1 MYKYLLIFII
11 LVAPAPILH
20 SSDDAISQ
28 FTYGFLKKINE
39 YIDDENYEEA
49 QRDLDIFVRRYFLNE
64 QSYERSLINQL
75 YGNFYAVQG
84 KCEEA
89 IPWFVKSLKFKKIP
103 LVTGL
108 QVRRNLAQCYF
119 QNSNYL
125 GTIKILEEY
134 KAISI
139 KRGLLFA
146 PTDRVMLGISY
157 FKDDKYE
164 KAYINISEA
173 NQLSTTYKEDWL
185 GYELSLAIQLE
196 KFNEAIETA
205 QLLIFV
211 NPDKKEYWKQLSGLY
226 YTQDDDNESLAGLE
240 LAYEQN
246 TLTKEKEYL
255 DLSRYYLYKNLPQ
268 KAIKTIQ
275 YGINAGII
283 NETKKNYE
291 LLADSYFILKDRAKG
306 IEYLQESLRLS
317 SDPNTAFKIG
327 RFAFEEEDWKTAFK
341 YLLEAKKLNYE
352 KNPGRL
358 DILMGI
364 SLYEL
369 NDYESAN
376 TYFTKALSFDDTKIS
391 AEGWISYLK
400 DISNGLVK

>member
-28 FTYGFLKKINE
+28 FTYGFLKRINE

-84 KCEEA
+84 KYEEA

-185 GYELSLAIQLE
+185 GYELSLAIQL
-196 KFNEAIETA
+196 KKYAEAIETA

-226 YTQDDDNESLAGLE
+226 YTQDADNESLAGLE

-268 KAIKTIQ
+268 KAIKTIR
-275 YGINAGII
+275 YGIDTGIVS
-283 NETKKNYE
+283 ESKKNYE

-306 IEYLQESLRLS
+306 IQYLEESLQLE

-327 RFAFEEEDWKTAFK
+327 RFAFEEEDWNTAFK
-341 YLLEAKKLNYE
+341 YLQEAKKLKYN
-352 KNPGRL
+352 KTPGRL

-364 SLYEL
+364 ALYEL
-369 NDYESAN
+369 GNYPKSRIFFNNALEFDES
-376 TYFTKALSFDDTKIS
+376 KIS
-391 AEGWISYLK
+391 AEGWLSYL
-400 DISNGLVK
+400 DDLGS

>member
-28 FTYGFLKKINE
+28 FTYGFLKRINE

-84 KCEEA
+84 KYEEA

-185 GYELSLAIQLE
+185 GYELSLAIQL
-196 KFNEAIETA
+196 KKYAEAIETA

-226 YTQDDDNESLAGLE
+226 YTQDADNESLAGLE

-246 TLTKEKEYL
+246 TLTNEKEYL

-268 KAIKTIQ
+268 KAIKTIR
-275 YGINAGII
+275 YGIDTGIVS
-283 NETKKNYE
+283 ESKKNYE

-306 IEYLQESLRLS
+306 IQYLEESLQLE

-327 RFAFEEEDWKTAFK
+327 RFAFEEEDWNTAFK
-341 YLLEAKKLNYE
+341 YLQEAKKLKYN

-369 NDYESAN
+369 GNYQKSKIFFNNALEFDES
-376 TYFTKALSFDDTKIS
+376 KIS
-391 AEGWISYLK
+391 AEGWLSYL
-400 DISNGLVK
+400 DDLGS

>member
-28 FTYGFLKKINE
+28 FTYGFLKRINE

-84 KCEEA
+84 KYEEA

-185 GYELSLAIQLE
+185 GYELSLAIQL
-196 KFNEAIETA
+196 KKYAEAIETA

-226 YTQDDDNESLAGLE
+226 YTQDADNESLAGLE

-268 KAIKTIQ
+268 KAIKTIR
-275 YGINAGII
+275 YGIDTGIVS
-283 NETKKNYE
+283 ESKKNYE

-306 IEYLQESLRLS
+306 IQYLEESLQLE

-327 RFAFEEEDWKTAFK
+327 RFAFEEEDWNTAFK
-341 YLLEAKKLNYE
+341 YLQEAKKLKYN

-369 NDYESAN
+369 GNYQKSKIFFNNALEFDES
-376 TYFTKALSFDDTKIS
+376 KIS
-391 AEGWISYLK
+391 AEGWLSYL
-400 DISNGLVK
+400 DDLGS

>member
-11 LVAPAPILH
+11 LVAPTPILH

-28 FTYGFLKKINE
+28 FTYGFLKRINE

-84 KCEEA
+84 KYEEA

-185 GYELSLAIQLE
+185 GYELSLAIQL
-196 KFNEAIETA
+196 KKYAEAIETA

-226 YTQDDDNESLAGLE
+226 YTQDADNESLAGLE

-246 TLTKEKEYL
+246 TLTNEKEYL

-268 KAIKTIQ
+268 KAIKTMR
-275 YGINAGII
+275 YGIDTGIVS
-283 NETKKNYE
+283 ESKKNYE

-306 IEYLQESLRLS
+306 IQYLEESLQLE

-327 RFAFEEEDWKTAFK
+327 RFAFEEEDWNTAFK
-341 YLLEAKKLNYE
+341 YLQEAKKLKYN

-369 NDYESAN
+369 GNYQKSKIFFNNALEFDES
-376 TYFTKALSFDDTKIS
+376 KIS
-391 AEGWISYLK
+391 AEGWLSYL
-400 DISNGLVK
+400 DDLGS

>member
-1 MYKYLLIFII
+1 M
-11 LVAPAPILH
+11 
-20 SSDDAISQ
+20 
-28 FTYGFLKKINE
+28 
-39 YIDDENYEEA
+39 
-49 QRDLDIFVRRYFLNE
+49 
-64 QSYERSLINQL
+64 
-75 YGNFYAVQG
+75 
-84 KCEEA
+84 
-89 IPWFVKSLKFKKIP
+89 
-103 LVTGL
+103 
-108 QVRRNLAQCYF
+108 
-119 QNSNYL
+119 
-125 GTIKILEEY
+125 
-134 KAISI
+134 
-139 KRGLLFA
+139 
-146 PTDRVMLGISY
+146 
-157 FKDDKYE
+157 
-164 KAYINISEA
+164 
-173 NQLSTTYKEDWL
+173 
-185 GYELSLAIQLE
+185 
-196 KFNEAIETA
+196 
-205 QLLIFV
+205 
-211 NPDKKEYWKQLSGLY
+211 
-226 YTQDDDNESLAGLE
+226 
-240 LAYEQN
+240 
-246 TLTKEKEYL
+246 

-306 IEYLQESLRLS
+306 IEYLQESLRLA

>member
-1 MYKYLLIFII
+1 MYKYLLIFMI
-11 LVAPAPILH
+11 LVAPAPILY

-28 FTYGFLKKINE
+28 FTYGYLKRIND
-39 YIDDENYEEA
+39 YIDDENYVEA

-64 QSYERSLINQL
+64 QSYERALINQL
-75 YGNFYAVQG
+75 YGNFYAVQA
-84 KCEEA
+84 KYEEA
-89 IPWFVKSLKFKKIP
+89 IPWFVKSLKFKKMP

-119 QNSNYL
+119 QDSDYL

-146 PTDRVMLGISY
+146 PI
-157 FKDDKYE
+157 
-164 KAYINISEA
+164 
-173 NQLSTTYKEDWL
+173 TYKEDWL

-196 KFNEAIETA
+196 KYAEAIEIA

-226 YTQDDDNESLAGLE
+226 YTQDADNESLAGLE

-268 KAIKTIQ
+268 KAIKTIK
-275 YGINAGII
+275 YGISVGIVD
-283 NETKKNYE
+283 ESKKNYE
-291 LLADSYFILKDRAKG
+291 LLADSYFILKDRARG
-306 IEYLQESLRLS
+306 IEYLQESLKLE

-341 YLLEAKKLNYE
+341 FLQEAKRLQYE
-352 KNPGRL
+352 KSPGRL
-358 DILMGI
+358 DLLMGI
-364 SLYEL
+364 SLYEM
-369 NDYESAN
+369 NDYKKAN
-376 TYFTKALSFDDTKIS
+376 EYFTKALGFDDTKIS

-400 DISNGLVK
+400 DIEDGLVS

>member
-28 FTYGFLKKINE
+28 FTYGFLKRINE

-64 QSYERSLINQL
+64 QSYERALINQL

-84 KCEEA
+84 KYEEA

-185 GYELSLAIQLE
+185 GYELSLAIQL
-196 KFNEAIETA
+196 KKYAEAIETA

-226 YTQDDDNESLAGLE
+226 YTQDADNESLAGLE

-268 KAIKTIQ
+268 KAIKTIR
-275 YGINAGII
+275 YGIDTGIVS
-283 NETKKNYE
+283 ESKKNYE

-306 IEYLQESLRLS
+306 IQYLEESLQLE

-327 RFAFEEEDWKTAFK
+327 RFAFEEEDWNTAFK
-341 YLLEAKKLNYE
+341 YLQEAKKLKYN
-352 KNPGRL
+352 KTPGRL

-369 NDYESAN
+369 GNYQKSKIFFNNALEFDES
-376 TYFTKALSFDDTKIS
+376 KIS
-391 AEGWISYLK
+391 AEGWLSYL
-400 DISNGLVK
+400 DDLGS

>member
-28 FTYGFLKKINE
+28 FTYGFLKRINE

-84 KCEEA
+84 KYEEA

-185 GYELSLAIQLE
+185 GYELSLAIQL
-196 KFNEAIETA
+196 KKYAEAIETA

-226 YTQDDDNESLAGLE
+226 YTQDADNESLAGLE

-268 KAIKTIQ
+268 KAIKTIR
-275 YGINAGII
+275 YGIDTGIVS
-283 NETKKNYE
+283 ESKKNYE

-306 IEYLQESLRLS
+306 IQYLEESLQLE

-327 RFAFEEEDWKTAFK
+327 RFAFEEEDWNTAFK
-341 YLLEAKKLNYE
+341 YLQEAKKLKYN
-352 KNPGRL
+352 KTPGRL

-364 SLYEL
+364 ALYEL
-369 NDYESAN
+369 GNYPKSKIFFNNALEFDES
-376 TYFTKALSFDDTKIS
+376 KIS
-391 AEGWISYLK
+391 AEGWLSYL
-400 DISNGLVK
+400 DDLGS

>member
-1 MYKYLLIFII
+1 MI
-11 LVAPAPILH
+11 LVAPAPILY

-28 FTYGFLKKINE
+28 FTYGYLKRIND
-39 YIDDENYEEA
+39 YIDDENYVEA

-64 QSYERSLINQL
+64 QSYERALINQL
-75 YGNFYAVQG
+75 YGNFYAVQA
-84 KCEEA
+84 KYEEA
-89 IPWFVKSLKFKKIP
+89 IPWFVKSLKFKKMP

-119 QNSNYL
+119 QDSDYL

-139 KRGLLFA
+139 KRGQLFA
-146 PTDRVMLGISY
+146 PIDRVMLGISY
-157 FKDDKYE
+157 FKDDKFE
-164 KAYINISEA
+164 KAYLNISEA

-196 KFNEAIETA
+196 KYAEAIETA

-226 YTQDDDNESLAGLE
+226 YTQDADNESLAGLE

-268 KAIKTIQ
+268 KAIKTIK
-275 YGINAGII
+275 YGISVGIVD
-283 NETKKNYE
+283 ESKKNYE
-291 LLADSYFILKDRAKG
+291 LLADSYFILKDRARG
-306 IEYLQESLRLS
+306 IEYLQESLKLE

-341 YLLEAKKLNYE
+341 FLQEAKRLQYE
-352 KNPGRL
+352 KSPGRL
-358 DILMGI
+358 DLLMGI
-364 SLYEL
+364 SLYEM
-369 NDYESAN
+369 NDYKKAN
-376 TYFTKALSFDDTKIS
+376 EYFTKALGFDDTKIS

-400 DISNGLVK
+400 DIEDGLVS

>member
-28 FTYGFLKKINE
+28 FTYGFLKRINE

-84 KCEEA
+84 KYEEA

-119 QNSNYL
+119 QNSNYS

-185 GYELSLAIQLE
+185 GYELSLAIQL
-196 KFNEAIETA
+196 KKYAEAIESA

-226 YTQDDDNESLAGLE
+226 YTQDADNESLAGLE

-268 KAIKTIQ
+268 KAIKTIR
-275 YGINAGII
+275 YGIDTGIVS
-283 NETKKNYE
+283 ESKKNYE

-306 IEYLQESLRLS
+306 IQYLEESLQLE

-327 RFAFEEEDWKTAFK
+327 RFAFEEEDWNTAFK
-341 YLLEAKKLNYE
+341 YLQEAKKLKYN
-352 KNPGRL
+352 KTPGRL

-369 NDYESAN
+369 GNYQKSKIFFNNALEFDES
-376 TYFTKALSFDDTKIS
+376 KIS
-391 AEGWISYLK
+391 AEGWLSYL
-400 DISNGLVK
+400 DDLGS

>member
-28 FTYGFLKKINE
+28 FTYGFLKRINE

-84 KCEEA
+84 KYEEA

-185 GYELSLAIQLE
+185 GYELSLAIQL
-196 KFNEAIETA
+196 KKYAEAIETA

-226 YTQDDDNESLAGLE
+226 YTQDADNESLAGLE

-268 KAIKTIQ
+268 KAINTIR
-275 YGINAGII
+275 YGIDTGIVS
-283 NETKKNYE
+283 ESKKNYE

-306 IEYLQESLRLS
+306 IQYLEESLQLE

-327 RFAFEEEDWKTAFK
+327 RFAFEEEDWNTAFK
-341 YLLEAKKLNYE
+341 YLQEAKKLKYN
-352 KNPGRL
+352 KTPGRL

-369 NDYESAN
+369 GNYQKSKIFFNNALEFDES
-376 TYFTKALSFDDTKIS
+376 KIS
-391 AEGWISYLK
+391 AEGWLSYL
-400 DISNGLVK
+400 DDLGS

>member
-28 FTYGFLKKINE
+28 FTYGFLKRINE

-84 KCEEA
+84 KYEEA

-119 QNSNYL
+119 QNSNYS

-185 GYELSLAIQLE
+185 GYELSLAIQL
-196 KFNEAIETA
+196 KKYAEAIETA

-226 YTQDDDNESLAGLE
+226 YTQDADNESLAGLE

-268 KAIKTIQ
+268 KAIKTIR
-275 YGINAGII
+275 YGIDTGIVS
-283 NETKKNYE
+283 ESKKNYE

-306 IEYLQESLRLS
+306 IQYLEESLQLE

-327 RFAFEEEDWKTAFK
+327 RFAFEEEDWNTAFK
-341 YLLEAKKLNYE
+341 YLQEAKKLKYN
-352 KNPGRL
+352 KTPGRL

-369 NDYESAN
+369 GNYQKSKIFFNNALEFDES
-376 TYFTKALSFDDTKIS
+376 KIS
-391 AEGWISYLK
+391 AEGWLSYL
-400 DISNGLVK
+400 DDLGS

>member
-1 MYKYLLIFII
+1 MYKYLLIFMI

-28 FTYGFLKKINE
+28 FTYGYLKRIND
-39 YIDDENYEEA
+39 YIDDENYVEA

-64 QSYERSLINQL
+64 QSYERALINQL
-75 YGNFYAVQG
+75 YGNFYAVQA
-84 KCEEA
+84 KYKEA
-89 IPWFVKSLKFKKIP
+89 IPWFVKSLKFKKMP

-119 QNSNYL
+119 QDSDYL

-146 PTDRVMLGISY
+146 PIDRVMLGISY
-157 FKDDKYE
+157 FKDDKFE
-164 KAYINISEA
+164 KAYLNISEA

-196 KFNEAIETA
+196 KYAEAIETA

-226 YTQDDDNESLAGLE
+226 YTQDADNESLAGLE

-268 KAIKTIQ
+268 KAIKTIK
-275 YGINAGII
+275 YGINVGIVD
-283 NETKKNYE
+283 ESKKNYE
-291 LLADSYFILKDRAKG
+291 LLADSYFILKDRARG
-306 IEYLQESLRLS
+306 IEYLQESLKLE

-341 YLLEAKKLNYE
+341 FLQEAKRLQYE
-352 KNPGRL
+352 KSPGRL
-358 DILMGI
+358 DLLMGI
-364 SLYEL
+364 SLYEM
-369 NDYESAN
+369 NDYKKAN
-376 TYFTKALSFDDTKIS
+376 EYFTKALGFDDTKIS

-400 DISNGLVK
+400 DIEDGLVS

>member
-28 FTYGFLKKINE
+28 FTYGFLKRINE

-306 IEYLQESLRLS
+306 IEYLQESLRLA

>member
-28 FTYGFLKKINE
+28 FTYGFLKRINE

-84 KCEEA
+84 KYEEA

-146 PTDRVMLGISY
+146 PTDRVMLGIS
-157 FKDDKYE
+157 
-164 KAYINISEA
+164 SV
-173 NQLSTTYKEDWL
+173 S
-185 GYELSLAIQLE
+185 
-196 KFNEAIETA
+196 
-205 QLLIFV
+205 
-211 NPDKKEYWKQLSGLY
+211 
-226 YTQDDDNESLAGLE
+226 YTHL
-240 LAYEQN
+240 
-246 TLTKEKEYL
+246 TLPTNRE
-255 DLSRYYLYKNLPQ
+255 
-268 KAIKTIQ
+268 
-275 YGINAGII
+275 
-283 NETKKNYE
+283 
-291 LLADSYFILKDRAKG
+291 
-306 IEYLQESLRLS
+306 
-317 SDPNTAFKIG
+317 
-327 RFAFEEEDWKTAFK
+327 
-341 YLLEAKKLNYE
+341 
-352 KNPGRL
+352 
-358 DILMGI
+358 
-364 SLYEL
+364 
-369 NDYESAN
+369 
-376 TYFTKALSFDDTKIS
+376 
-391 AEGWISYLK
+391 
-400 DISNGLVK
+400 V

>member
-11 LVAPAPILH
+11 LVAPAPILY

-28 FTYGFLKKINE
+28 FTYGFLKRINE

-84 KCEEA
+84 KYEEA

-119 QNSNYL
+119 QNSNYS

-185 GYELSLAIQLE
+185 GYELSLAIQL
-196 KFNEAIETA
+196 KKYAEAIETA

-226 YTQDDDNESLAGLE
+226 YTQDADNESLAGLE

-268 KAIKTIQ
+268 KAIKTIR
-275 YGINAGII
+275 YGIDTGIVS
-283 NETKKNYE
+283 ESKKNYE

-306 IEYLQESLRLS
+306 IQYLEESLQLE

-327 RFAFEEEDWKTAFK
+327 RFAFEEEDWNTAFK
-341 YLLEAKKLNYE
+341 YLQEAKKLKYN

-364 SLYEL
+364 ALYEL
-369 NDYESAN
+369 GNYPKSKIFFNNALEFDES
-376 TYFTKALSFDDTKIS
+376 KIS
-391 AEGWISYLK
+391 AEGWLSYL
-400 DISNGLVK
+400 DELGS

>member
-11 LVAPAPILH
+11 LVAPTPILH

-28 FTYGFLKKINE
+28 FTYGFLKRINE

-84 KCEEA
+84 KYEEA

-185 GYELSLAIQLE
+185 GYELSLAIQL
-196 KFNEAIETA
+196 KKYAEAIETA

-226 YTQDDDNESLAGLE
+226 YTQDADNESLAGLE

-268 KAIKTIQ
+268 KAIKTIR
-275 YGINAGII
+275 YGIETGIVS
-283 NETKKNYE
+283 ESKKNYE

-306 IEYLQESLRLS
+306 IQYLEESLQLE

-327 RFAFEEEDWKTAFK
+327 RFAFEEEDWNTAFK
-341 YLLEAKKLNYE
+341 YLQEAKKLKYN
-352 KNPGRL
+352 KTPGRL

-369 NDYESAN
+369 GNYQKSKIFFNNALEFDES
-376 TYFTKALSFDDTKIS
+376 KIS
-391 AEGWISYLK
+391 AEGWLSYL
-400 DISNGLVK
+400 DDLGS

>member
-28 FTYGFLKKINE
+28 FTYGFLKRINE

-84 KCEEA
+84 KYEEA

-103 LVTGL
+103 LVTEL

-157 FKDDKYE
+157 FKEDKYE

-306 IEYLQESLRLS
+306 IEYLQESLRLE

>member
-28 FTYGFLKKINE
+28 FTYGFLKRINE

-84 KCEEA
+84 KYEEA

-185 GYELSLAIQLE
+185 GYELSLAIQL
-196 KFNEAIETA
+196 KKYAEAIETA

-226 YTQDDDNESLAGLE
+226 YTQDADNESLAGLE

-268 KAIKTIQ
+268 KAIKTIR
-275 YGINAGII
+275 YGIDTGIVS
-283 NETKKNYE
+283 ESKKNYE

-306 IEYLQESLRLS
+306 IQYLEESLQLE

-327 RFAFEEEDWKTAFK
+327 RFAFEEEDWNTAFK
-341 YLLEAKKLNYE
+341 YLQEAKKLKYN

-364 SLYEL
+364 ALYEL
-369 NDYESAN
+369 GNYPKSRIFFNNALEFDES
-376 TYFTKALSFDDTKIS
+376 KIS
-391 AEGWISYLK
+391 AEGWLSYL
-400 DISNGLVK
+400 DDLGS